1 MEVHAAALPLN
12 LVDLAFAVVL
22 ATGLEGE
29 QLRVLGKPLQGRQ
42 QVTYRRTLRVATR
55 AHYVR
60 SAKLRLAVLPDSSAH
75 DHVGMQWD
83 LANIEGLLPLFF
95 EHLFA

>member
-29 QLRVLGKPLQGRQ
+29 QLGVLGKPLQGSYLLLKKGWSTAMGGLSAALGSRPA
-42 QVTYRRTLRVATR
+42 VVHAATTVIR
-55 AHYVR
+55 C
-60 SAKLRLAVLPDSSAH
+60 RL
-75 DHVGMQWD
+75 
-83 LANIEGLLPLFF
+83 
-95 EHLFA
+95 